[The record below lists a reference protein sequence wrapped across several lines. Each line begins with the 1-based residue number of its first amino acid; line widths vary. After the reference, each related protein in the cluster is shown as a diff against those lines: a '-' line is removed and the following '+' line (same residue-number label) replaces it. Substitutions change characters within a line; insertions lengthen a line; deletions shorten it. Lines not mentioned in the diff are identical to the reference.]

1 MFERSIEM
9 LTAFGRHRGEW
20 NERARF
26 VCNFSV
32 AWFDVSFKA
41 ASQWAV
47 LTLLRAHFTSLKST
61 RGLWT
66 GAARLFFS
74 DG

>member
-1 MFERSIEM
+1 M

-47 LTLLRAHFTSLKST
+47 LTLLRAHFASLKST
-61 RGLWT
+61 RGL
-66 GAARLFFS
+66 
-74 DG
+74 